1 MVCGNRVE
9 ASGDQQL
16 KMIEE
21 NQECLSQYRNRGK
34 NYDTYAGGVD
44 GTTVRA
50 VLRKEGEK
58 KWSCAGIDVKTAFL
72 LAPRRGEGMLIV
84 KPPKILIQ
92 ANIVK
97 ETEWWQVSRAPYG
110 LQSSPNDWG
119 QYRDGQLKGWTWS
132 DDAKDYMLQATA
144 EPNLWKILGRHR
156 GPDQPPSAGSWN
168 TVGYMVVYVD
178 DLLMVGEESAVQAAL
193 QKAQSTWTC
202 SSPEWAS
209 EKAMKFCGFDVK
221 RTEYGLEIN
230 QQSYTTDLLQRHG
243 ITSRHP
249 RFQCLKNLRSTPRR
263 S

>member
-1 MVCGNRVE
+1 M
-9 ASGDQQL
+9 L
-16 KMIEE
+16 
-21 NQECLSQYRNRGK
+21 
-34 NYDTYAGGVD
+34 
-44 GTTVRA
+44 TVQ
-50 VLRKEGEK
+50 
-58 KWSCAGIDVKTAFL
+58 S
-72 LAPRRGEGMLIV
+72 
-84 KPPKILIQ
+84 PKILIQ

-97 ETEWWQVSRAPYG
+97 ETEWWQVSRLYTVCSLHPMIG
-110 LQSSPNDWG
+110 NS
-119 QYRDGQLKGWTWS
+119 RDGQLKGWTWS
-132 DDAKDYMLQATA
+132 DEVKEYMLQATA